1 MHFSAFSKAK
11 MFGKSVQEKM
21 KFGKTIK
28 IFLIDGDPNGRMT
41 VELSN
46 WSGKAYKIPRVN
58 IKDCTDRN
66 DLQGTGVYLLLG
78 KDDDDK
84 DLVYIGEAESVLKR
98 LNQQLGKEFW
108 KGSNRIHQKGRES

>member
-1 MHFSAFSKAK
+1 VIGSDCPKEIGQFVNCMQRMHFSAFSKAK
-11 MFGKSVQEKM
+11 MFGKSVQDKM

-78 KDDDDK
+78 KMK
-84 DLVYIGEAESVLKR
+84 MTRTWFTLAKP
-98 LNQQLGKEFW
+98 NQY
-108 KGSNRIHQKGRES
+108 